1 MVQLLSSHLV
11 FDSTNFQ
18 KGGVDKSVT
27 FCHDNFMVDDNVT
40 EIKETTTVSNPE
52 EVVKKTTT
60 TQPPVNTGRPQQ
72 VFNKKKTIFRAY
84 QIIWYI
90 LGLVEIL
97 LGFRIALKALG
108 ANPLSGFT
116 SLVYSLSDP
125 LAMPFKSIFPNTVS
139 GTSFF
144 EWSTIIAAVVYALLA
159 YGLIYIMQ
167 LVKPVT
173 QKEVE
178 QKVDDPS

>member
-1 MVQLLSSHLV
+1 MLILK
-11 FDSTNFQ
+11 N
-18 KGGVDKSVT
+18 VDKSVT
-27 FCHDNFMVDDNVT
+27 FCHDDFMVDVNTT
-40 EIKETTTVSNPE
+40 ETKETTTVSNPDE
-52 EVVKKTTT
+52 MVKTTIT
-60 TQPPVNTGRPQQ
+60 TPPSIKVEHPQQ

-90 LGLVEIL
+90 LGIIEIL
-97 LGFRIALKALG
+97 LGFRVALKALG
-108 ANPLSGFT
+108 ANQLSGFT
-116 SLVYSLSDP
+116 SLIYALSDP
-125 LAMPFKSIFPNTVS
+125 LTLPFRGILPNTIS
-139 GTSFF
+139 GISLF
-144 EWSTIIAAVVYALLA
+144 EWSTIIAAIVYALVA

>member
-1 MVQLLSSHLV
+1 VE
-11 FDSTNFQ
+11 N
-18 KGGVDKSVT
+18 
-27 FCHDNFMVDDNVT
+27 NVIET
-40 EIKETTTVSNPE
+40 KETTTVSNASSPVKPE
-52 EVVKKTTT
+52 H
-60 TQPPVNTGRPQQ
+60 PQQ

-90 LGLVEIL
+90 LALVEIL
-97 LGFRIALKALG
+97 LGFRVALKALG

-125 LAMPFKSIFPNTVS
+125 FTLPFKNIFPNTIS
-139 GTSFF
+139 GASLF
-144 EWSTIIAAVVYALLA
+144 EWSTVIAAIVYALVA

-173 QKEVE
+173 QREVE

>member
-1 MVQLLSSHLV
+1 ML
-11 FDSTNFQ
+11 
-18 KGGVDKSVT
+18 VDKYG
-27 FCHDNFMVDDNVT
+27 CHDVCVEDNVIET
-40 EIKETTTVSNPE
+40 RETTTVSN
-52 EVVKKTTT
+52 TS
-60 TQPPVNTGRPQQ
+60 PPVKQEHPQQ

-90 LGLVEIL
+90 LALVEIL
-97 LGFRIALKALG
+97 IGFRVALKALG

-125 LAMPFKSIFPNTVS
+125 LTLPFRSIFPNTVS
-139 GTSFF
+139 GASLF
-144 EWSTIIAAVVYALLA
+144 EWSTVIAAIVYALVA

-167 LVKPVT
+167 LIKPVT
-173 QKEVE
+173 QREVE